1 MAGYPETLSG
11 EVSYPCAEDRGGAG
25 GGGAALRVGV
35 CLVWEAAERLGALTG
50 ALTGG

>member
-1 MAGYPETLSG
+1 MRRG
-11 EVSYPCAEDRGGAG
+11 EGDG

-35 CLVWEAAERLGALTG
+35 CLVWEASGRLGALVG